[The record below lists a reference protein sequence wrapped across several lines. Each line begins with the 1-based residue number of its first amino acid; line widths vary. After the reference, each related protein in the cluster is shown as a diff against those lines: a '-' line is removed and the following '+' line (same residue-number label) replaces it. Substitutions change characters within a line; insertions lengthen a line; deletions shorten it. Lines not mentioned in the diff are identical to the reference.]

1 MAVTALTRLSGG
13 GKSSEPASSQIVDGR
28 NLAMAD
34 DTWALVCLSWKFPII
49 TPFCE

>member
-1 MAVTALTRLSGG
+1 MAGTPLTRLSGG

-34 DTWALVCLSWKFPII
+34 VTWALVCLSWKFLII
-49 TPFCE
+49 VPFSQ